1 MPPTSK
7 RNPSNLESLLLAQA
21 VWELG
26 ANSNSW
32 QHVAKLL
39 SKHPLVS
46 RPKSFF
52 TPQSCH
58 AMYEAIM
65 KDAELEID
73 ESTETPNAQIN
84 LVLAQKHYRGRFSQL
99 KDLILAEETKF
110 KTVLKEIED
119 IRSGN
124 WSKEA
129 KSPQPPLNELPPD
142 NANVEADAR
151 LPGADSSV
159 TGNISAETSVVQHD
173 NEAKHL
179 EASEEVESTTLH
191 VPNTSKE
198 DSAASPRP
206 VDSISRASSSPLP
219 SVDADKEATPEPA
232 LEQAEES
239 NEPNPD
245 TQTPQSDRREEEE
258 EEEITREDDGKQEE
272 EEASQGHQDDME
284 LDQDNTNEVHASD
297 SPTETSE
304 AAGEPEEKDS
314 PESSPPPKKDLP
326 AEEDKADESSTEE
339 EPVMATRRSTRH
351 RKSSAASAVPPPPPA
366 PRTRQRRGRPSD
378 NEPQPAADSE
388 GEGEAKD
395 GSTSQAEDDN
405 EVASARRR
413 EGKRK
418 ASTNELLD
426 SPDKKRMREDS
437 EALDDEE
444 QGSASHNTRGRI
456 TRGATRTEEQ
466 KAALKRFQSVIA
478 MLHQQISQHRNGNI
492 FHNPIK
498 NSEAPD
504 YHDIVKRP
512 MDLKTIKTRVKDGVI
527 ANSLEYQRDIYL
539 MFANAMMYNRPGS
552 DVHAMAE
559 DMMIESEAQV
569 HTFRQTEGLAKRQR
583 P

>member
-1 MPPTSK
+1 M
-7 RNPSNLESLLLAQA
+7 
-21 VWELG
+21 
-26 ANSNSW
+26 
-32 QHVAKLL
+32 
-39 SKHPLVS
+39 
-46 RPKSFF
+46 
-52 TPQSCH
+52 
-58 AMYEAIM
+58 
-65 KDAELEID
+65 
-73 ESTETPNAQIN
+73 
-84 LVLAQKHYRGRFSQL
+84 
-99 KDLILAEETKF
+99 
-110 KTVLKEIED
+110 
-119 IRSGN
+119 
-124 WSKEA
+124 
-129 KSPQPPLNELPPD
+129 
-142 NANVEADAR
+142 
-151 LPGADSSV
+151 
-159 TGNISAETSVVQHD
+159 VQHD

-191 VPNTSKE
+191 VPDTSKE

-314 PESSPPPKKDLP
+314 PESSPPPEKDLP

-339 EPVMATRRSTRH
+339 EPVMATRRSFFSHLLTYTSVLTLYFVGSTRH

-413 EGKRK
+413 EGWFNIPITLIHFSYWMLGKRK

-444 QGSASHNTRGRI
+444 QGWFS
-456 TRGATRTEEQ
+456 
-466 KAALKRFQSVIA
+466 RFFLLLA
-478 MLHQQISQHRNGNI
+478 MLT
-492 FHNPIK
+492 
-498 NSEAPD
+498 A
-504 YHDIVKRP
+504 
-512 MDLKTIKTRVKDGVI
+512 L
-527 ANSLEYQRDIYL
+527 L
-539 MFANAMMYNRPGS
+539 
-552 DVHAMAE
+552 
-559 DMMIESEAQV
+559 
-569 HTFRQTEGLAKRQR
+569 
-583 P
+583 